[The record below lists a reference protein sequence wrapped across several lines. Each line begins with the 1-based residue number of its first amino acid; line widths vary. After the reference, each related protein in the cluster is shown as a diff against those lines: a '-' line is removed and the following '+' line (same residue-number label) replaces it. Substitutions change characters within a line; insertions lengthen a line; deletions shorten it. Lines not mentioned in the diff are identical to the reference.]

1 MALKAP
7 PRSLPSALCWPH
19 TLWVPTNSQ
28 SHQPGRSCLEK
39 TGGPTEQQSSASP
52 GSECPS
58 GTQGLRGSCHPQSG
72 KLDVCYANVH
82 RHTKLPRFLEEFTLG
97 ICLWS
102 QRPANFTPGRS
113 GAGWV
118 GAPGPCASL
127 RLSSEKLLLLGS
139 QCLPRPSFPPLTGSH
154 AVFCLWRATFVSLS
168 PTTLGE
174 GFVSCLFGSPVE
186 RPALAPTAH
195 CPPIPAAQ
203 EGQLLCD
210 PFLCFHPCC
219 DGAGPGVSGSQL
231 GAHSNEGN

>member
-102 QRPANFTPGRS
+102 QRPANFTPGRPVWR
-113 GAGWV
+113 WV
-118 GAPGPCASL
+118 GGCTRTLCSSSPQLRKAAAP
-127 RLSSEKLLLLGS
+127 R
-139 QCLPRPSFPPLTGSH
+139 
-154 AVFCLWRATFVSLS
+154 VSLS
-168 PTTLGE
+168 PSAFIPSSDWFSCCVLFVE
-174 GFVSCLFGSPVE
+174 GHLCELVPDDPRRGLCVLSLWVTRGASSTC
-186 RPALAPTAH
+186 AH
-195 CPPIPAAQ
+195 CPLLSHPSCSGRAAPLRPFS
-203 EGQLLCD
+203 LLSS
-210 PFLCFHPCC
+210 L
-219 DGAGPGVSGSQL
+219 L
-231 GAHSNEGN
+231 